1 VTTKAAQTR
10 RSDGIR
16 YIPTNITEDGG
27 YGSSGLAWVPLA
39 LVPRL
44 PYPNFLRQ
52 SCPEIGEYDDLE
64 SSKNS
69 RSASWHGNQHV
80 RLRGAQIKSIAAP
93 TRLKDH
99 QDSGGAV
106 GAAVVVL
113 QRGLSQDFSQGRR
126 KEGCRR
132 ECAAFIQHTE
142 DEILAAGATE
152 ARIRPRAWPGRTF
165 CRRVRRN

>member
-1 VTTKAAQTR
+1 M
-10 RSDGIR
+10 R
-16 YIPTNITEDGG
+16 YIPKNITKVGR
-27 YGSSGLAWVPLA
+27 YRSSGVAWVSLA
-39 LVPRL
+39 LVPML
-44 PYPNFLRQ
+44 PYPNFVRQ

-64 SSKNS
+64 SSKNR

-113 QRGLSQDFSQGRR
+113 PVQRGSSQDFEVTLRSL
-126 KEGCRR
+126 
-132 ECAAFIQHTE
+132 AVIA
-142 DEILAAGATE
+142 DETKVGE
-152 ARIRPRAWPGRTF
+152 PCVARTADEK
-165 CRRVRRN
+165 VRLSKPSKL